1 MTTIHKHD
9 PVVDLNGEAI
19 TIGTLVR
26 FDAYE
31 AGSYFA
37 LDGTVLHYPAQPE
50 AFAVVIAISDW
61 DGDYEDGR
69 TIGYPPRVTVRYAD
83 GDTEDWTT
91 MRGYYDDEDTADE
104 LEVAFHGP
112 HCNR

>member
-1 MTTIHKHD
+1 MTTTHKHD

-31 AGSYFA
+31 AGP
-37 LDGTVLHYPAQPE
+37 HYPAQPE

-61 DGDYEDGR
+61 DGDSDEEGR